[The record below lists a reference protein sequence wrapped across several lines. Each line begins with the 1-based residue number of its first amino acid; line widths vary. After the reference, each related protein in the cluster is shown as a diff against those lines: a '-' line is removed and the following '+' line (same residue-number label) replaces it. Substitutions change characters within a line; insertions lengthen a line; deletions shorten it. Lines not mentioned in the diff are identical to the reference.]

1 MFWNKKTM
9 ISLATSFNRLEVQVT
24 QDSKKKKKE
33 IEKEQY

>member
-24 QDSKKKKKE
+24 QDSKKKKE